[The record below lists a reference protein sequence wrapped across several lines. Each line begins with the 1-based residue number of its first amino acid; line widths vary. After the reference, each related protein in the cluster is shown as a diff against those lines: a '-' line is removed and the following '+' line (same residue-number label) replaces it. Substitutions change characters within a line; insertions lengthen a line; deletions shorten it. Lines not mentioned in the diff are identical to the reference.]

1 MNLIERFSAHLKET
15 LARGIRVAIETN
27 APRVEP
33 VHLFFA
39 LAGQKGSVGAEIIS
53 RFKLNPKTLEQAL
66 ASISA
71 RKELRRGPVKE
82 KELPQLSESS
92 KIALEKAMLVAE
104 ANQHAYIGT
113 EHLLSGLI
121 QLGDQSLFELLSLNG
136 VKPSEVEK
144 QLATVLSNATQFPR
158 LTEIA
163 DVAEHIQDQMPDGLP
178 PLEGGH
184 HHSHPSTSKGRG
196 KDSALDF
203 FATNLTRADLQKN
216 IDPVIGRDAEITRV
230 IQILSR
236 RTKNNPVLLGE
247 PGVGKTAIVEGLAK
261 KIMAGEVPDTLL
273 NKKIYSLDM
282 GLLIAGTI
290 YRGEFESRLRQVM
303 EEVNANP
310 NIILFIDE
318 IHNIVGAGSNQG
330 TMDAGNILK
339 PALSRGTIRCIGATT
354 PAEFKKYI
362 ESDAALERRFQP
374 VTVPEPSL
382 ADTVHIL
389 HGIKANYEQYH
400 GVEITDEAVETAV
413 KLADRYISNK
423 FLPDKAIDLID
434 ETAAAKR
441 LTVKSSTWQ
450 TKLARLQQKLE
461 KTILAKEEA
470 ASADKFAEAV
480 QQKELED
487 TLRAEI
493 KEAQDKINET
503 TKSKNGKKIK
513 PLATVTADDVLA
525 QVARIIHTSPSEL
538 RRQTNQDWH
547 VLETQLKSRIVGQ
560 DEVIRS
566 LSQHIYQAQLG
577 LSHPDRPLFSALFV
591 GESGVGKTE
600 LTKQLAASLY
610 PGRDALIRLDMS
622 EFNESFGVSKL
633 LGSPAGYVG
642 YKESNRFTDK
652 IKLNP
657 HCVILFD
664 EIDKAHK
671 EVTKLLLQMLENGE
685 ITDATGK
692 KISLKHAI
700 LILTTSFGTEDS
712 KKGSVGFGS
721 GATEQTAEK
730 QKRLHERLKEYF
742 SIELLNRLDE
752 ILLFNPLSNT
762 DLLRIADLE
771 IKQLNER
778 LSAYHTEL
786 SAEQSLLEQLL
797 ASLPTDSKG
806 ARDVRRTVRNTI
818 ERLLAEVLGQKKI
831 KPHYQLKREKDTWL
845 IK

>member
-1 MNLIERFSAHLKET
+1 MNLLDRFSTHLKET
-15 LARGIRVAIETN
+15 LARSIRVAIETQSV
-27 APRVEP
+27 AVEP
-33 VHLFFA
+33 IHLFFA

-66 ASISA
+66 LTVSVHRES
-71 RKELRRGPVKE
+71 RRGNVKT
-82 KELPQLSESS
+82 KELPPLSEAS
-92 KIALEKAMLVAE
+92 KVALEKAMLMAE
-104 ANQHAYIGT
+104 ANQHTYIGT

-121 QLGDQSLFELLSLNG
+121 ELNDRGLFELLSVNG
-136 VKPSEVEK
+136 VKPAEVEK
-144 QLATVLSNATQFPR
+144 QLSTVLSNATQFPR
-158 LTEIA
+158 LTEVA
-163 DVAEHIQDQMPDGLP
+163 DVVEHIQDQLPDSLP
-178 PLEGGH
+178 PLEGAAPH
-184 HHSHPSTSKGRG
+184 NHSHQPKGRG

-203 FATNLTRADLQKN
+203 FAMNLTKPDLQTN
-216 IDPVIGRDAEITRV
+216 IDPVIGRESEIMRV

-261 KIMAGEVPDTLL
+261 KILAGEVPDSLL

-290 YRGEFESRLRQVM
+290 YRGEFEARLRQVM
-303 EEVNANP
+303 EEVSANP

-339 PALSRGTIRCIGATT
+339 PALSRGNIRCIGATT

-374 VTVPEPSL
+374 VTVAEPSL
-382 ADTVHIL
+382 ADTVGIL
-389 HGIKANYEQYH
+389 KGIKGNYESYH
-400 GVEITDEAVETAV
+400 GLTITNEAIETAV

-434 ETAAAKR
+434 ETSAAKR
-441 LTVKSSTWQ
+441 LTIKSSTWQ

-470 ASADKFAEAV
+470 ASMDKFAEAV
-480 QQKELED
+480 RQKALED
-487 TLRAEI
+487 ALRAEI
-493 KEAQDKINET
+493 KQTQE
-503 TKSKNGKKIK
+503 KIK
-513 PLATVTADDVLA
+513 QMSKTKDGKNVPPVGIVTAADVLE
-525 QVARIIHTSPSEL
+525 QVARIIHTSPAEL
-538 RRQTNQDWH
+538 RRQNNQDWH
-547 VLETQLKSRIVGQ
+547 VLETQLSERIVGQ
-560 DEVIRS
+560 SEVIRS

-577 LSHPDRPLFSALFV
+577 LSHPERPLFSALFV

-600 LTKQLAASLY
+600 LAKQLANALY
-610 PGRDALIRLDMS
+610 PGRDALIKLDMS

-652 IKLNP
+652 IKFNP

-700 LILTTSFGTEDS
+700 LILTTSFGTEEA
-712 KKGSVGFGS
+712 KKGSVGFG
-721 GATEQTAEK
+721 GTALPDSKER
-730 QKRLHERLKEYF
+730 QARLLERLKEYF
-742 SIELLNRLDE
+742 SVELLNRLDE
-752 ILLFNPLSNT
+752 TLMFNPLSMA

-778 LSAYHTEL
+778 LHPYHTEL
-786 SAEQSLLEQLL
+786 KAEKVLLEQLL
-797 ASLPTDSKG
+797 AELPKNSQG
-806 ARDVRRTVRNTI
+806 ARDVRRTVRSTV
-818 ERLLAEVLGQKKI
+818 ERLISEVLSQKKV
-831 KPHYQLKREKDTWL
+831 KPEYQLKREKETWL